1 MLIELVGV
9 MKEIKYLKD
18 SKIRYYAAKKY
29 IQYRLKRDFFDKFHL
44 GIYILYSMIQE
55 LLVLDSDFDHNKQY
69 ISDMINEIPMV
80 KRVLPLMSYGSIEFA
95 FKYYNYDLAVC
106 ASSKEGER
114 WHIHISTYDS
124 DENYITISLHPTL
137 KRLNLDNTLRPIILM
152 SIYNYCVVYVYG
164 EECLDKYNK
173 LLMKDKIYLLK
184 IRDMFREAGYLL

>member
-18 SKIRYYAAKKY
+18 NKIRYYVAKKY
-29 IQYRLKRDFFDKFHL
+29 VQHRLKKDFFDKFHL
-44 GIYILYSMIQE
+44 GIHIMYSMIQE

-69 ISDMINEIPMV
+69 ISGMMNEIPMV
-80 KRVLPLMSYGSIEFA
+80 KRVLPLISYGSIEFA
-95 FKYYNYDLAVC
+95 FKYYNYDLTVC
-106 ASSKEGER
+106 ASGKEGER
-114 WHIHISTYDS
+114 WHIHISTHDS

-164 EECLDKYNK
+164 EKCLDKYNK

-184 IRDMFREAGYLL
+184 IRDIFREAGYIL